1 MVAWWY
7 GTVREKSKNLR
18 VSYECVSVKPCKTL
32 RTNDTRM
39 HKNSIKCKYIFGLHT
54 LAMGYTGAAWRVLQ
68 PPPTIAI
75 PPLYKAYTRQL
86 LGAGTLHHRT
96 RCTRMTLSR
105 VSQSMMSI
113 CILVVNV
120 DENPEAATFYLSGSR
135 AFFIFF
141 CAFARL
147 VLCFNSMER
156 STNDYHLVASTILE
170 DRLRAEERYPR

>member
-1 MVAWWY
+1 MIQECTRIASNANIFLDFIHSLW
-7 GTVREKSKNLR
+7 GIQGPHG
-18 VSYECVSVKPCKTL
+18 VSCS
-32 RTNDTRM
+32 
-39 HKNSIKCKYIFGLHT
+39 
-54 LAMGYTGAAWRVLQ
+54 